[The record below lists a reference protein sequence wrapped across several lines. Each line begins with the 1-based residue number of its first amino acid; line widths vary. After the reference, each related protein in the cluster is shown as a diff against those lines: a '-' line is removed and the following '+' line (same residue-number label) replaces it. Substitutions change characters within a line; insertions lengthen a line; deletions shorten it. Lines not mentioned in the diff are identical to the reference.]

1 MEVYRSRVQSLCSN
15 ASAVGPQGLHPT
27 ASVTAED
34 EHAPPHGGVP
44 IPSAESLLNASAVG
58 PQGLHPM
65 ASVTAEDEH
74 APPHGGVPI
83 PSAESLL
90 YASAVGIEGLHPT
103 ASVTAEDEHAP
114 PHGGVPIPS
123 AESLLNAFAVG
134 PQGLHPTAS
143 VTAEVEHAP
152 PHGGVPIR
160 NAKPLLHESAVDP
173 GGLHPTAPG
182 EPENNHAP
190 PHGRELIRNAESLL
204 SASTVGPDEVHLTAS
219 VKPEDEHA
227 PPHGGV
233 PIRNAEALQ
242 GLHPTA
248 SVKPED
254 EHAPPHGGVPV
265 PFPGAES
272 FPSASAERPQGLQL
286 TESVKP
292 EDEHAPHHAG
302 VPIRNAEALQGLHPT
317 ASVKPEDEHAP
328 PHGGVPIPGAESFP
342 NTSAVGPQGLHH
354 AASVKPKDE
363 HAPPEGGVPISSA
376 ESLLNASA
384 VGPHGLH
391 LAESVKPEDEHA
403 PPHGGVPFRN
413 AEALLIATTLG
424 QGLHLTAS
432 VKPEDEHAPP
442 DGGVSI
448 RSAETLLST
457 PTAGPQGLHPTA
469 SVKSQDEHAPPYGGV
484 PTGNAEPLL
493 NASAV
498 GPQASGVNEG
508 DRAPSEVAVPTTS
521 PYSDE
526 YPASVRVAR
535 DNKDDPINGMHGHE
549 GPPTKR
555 MKGSQAHWVAL
566 SEETWGFAL
575 FPEVARPFERV
586 DPSDPD
592 FGALALTSLQHCPDM
607 KEAISKWMMHAVI
620 ITGVDRLWPTTRV
633 ATIVD
638 CDNQWIKVGPVKSSS
653 TVLEIL
659 RSVLPHAT
667 TSDFAQ
673 VTVDGAKVTAMSIP
687 PGVDRIQV
695 QFIPVYYKASISMD
709 TGEEISM
716 PVCVTTTVND
726 VLAQLQ
732 TLRVVHMS
740 CVQVI
745 QNENIIG
752 STDYVMNGSSLKFEV
767 LRKAEVFLP
776 AKLPEVALP
785 VGLLEPPA
793 HADIARSC
801 NHPCIRL
808 AMRDPKWSTVR
819 TIAVTRDTTIAMA
832 LSKLMPEEFRDSCVQ
847 IAEPRGIL
855 LGSMPVYVLLGLTN
869 VEVQLQRKHDIP
881 VATLLAFPAT
891 AFEDQFQ
898 LGVGQEIPD
907 EFKIK
912 RWIRS
917 PFQVK
922 AYEKNMQSSSTLME
936 VAARFFAH
944 CRSNQTLMVLINGR
958 IIDPRLRVAETAS
971 SDVITV
977 RSCPLAGGTKN
988 QDVKNKINHQLK
1000 SRGVKDSELKA
1011 RSEMFIAKA
1020 TPEALRAFIPE
1031 PYKQQWSSIKSL
1043 ANSLQVRLVTSEEL
1057 KKFQQDKKDAKKSET
1072 ASTASTSKS
1081 DSNAS
1086 LRKLIDMQDIT
1097 VDMSFLH
1104 AEGQEVHPL
1113 PASAFGADKTGVAV
1127 MHMSQAS
1134 AYCPEAKLSPEP
1146 LAIVAIGS
1154 KPIEGKEIQ
1163 MFPARNGKGD
1173 PILIPGCLFN
1183 FGEPAISTKDS
1194 VANVELEVQDAIV
1207 IEFWIQRAECKLWT
1221 DVKTPLLYLG
1231 QTIKDLKNTQ
1241 IIASWAIKFYT
1252 GPRAVATHADAKY
1265 AHGFIRVLA
1274 EHVDQVLV
1282 KSGRDGVYLV
1292 PKGDDRRPH
1301 QAFTIIQVPNKSLE
1315 ELLAMAQRTP
1325 NVLGLVDTN
1334 SGLMLRCRREHYN
1347 KVRGAV
1353 FPESPLPEQG
1363 NYEPGDE
1370 LWTLRHLAAHTTASS
1385 LTQALKSLGWTSAK
1399 ALKPVGPNAWSI
1411 AARGSPPAMHVKLN
1425 GSFVVIT
1432 PVSKTKTGVSA
1443 QALPVPLSAQLSGA
1457 GGTPVVNQSPP
1468 SRFNELKSELKTHI
1482 ESLIEDKLTETRS
1495 NLQNL
1500 NAKVETTCSNVAA
1513 LQKAQSETDGKIG
1526 SLEKTV
1532 HEGHQSVVGSMSQMF
1547 QKLEASMNDRFNKM
1561 ESHESK
1567 EPKRQKVNE

>member
-1 MEVYRSRVQSLCSN
+1 
-15 ASAVGPQGLHPT
+15 
-27 ASVTAED
+27 
-34 EHAPPHGGVP
+34 
-44 IPSAESLLNASAVG
+44 
-58 PQGLHPM
+58 
-65 ASVTAEDEH
+65 
-74 APPHGGVPI
+74 
-83 PSAESLL
+83 
-90 YASAVGIEGLHPT
+90 
-103 ASVTAEDEHAP
+103 
-114 PHGGVPIPS
+114 
-123 AESLLNAFAVG
+123 
-134 PQGLHPTAS
+134 
-143 VTAEVEHAP
+143 
-152 PHGGVPIR
+152 
-160 NAKPLLHESAVDP
+160 
-173 GGLHPTAPG
+173 
-182 EPENNHAP
+182 
-190 PHGRELIRNAESLL
+190 
-204 SASTVGPDEVHLTAS
+204 
-219 VKPEDEHA
+219 
-227 PPHGGV
+227 
-233 PIRNAEALQ
+233 
-242 GLHPTA
+242 
-248 SVKPED
+248 
-254 EHAPPHGGVPV
+254 
-265 PFPGAES
+265 
-272 FPSASAERPQGLQL
+272 
-286 TESVKP
+286 
-292 EDEHAPHHAG
+292 
-302 VPIRNAEALQGLHPT
+302 
-317 ASVKPEDEHAP
+317 
-328 PHGGVPIPGAESFP
+328 
-342 NTSAVGPQGLHH
+342 
-354 AASVKPKDE
+354 
-363 HAPPEGGVPISSA
+363 
-376 ESLLNASA
+376 LLNASA

-391 LAESVKPEDEHA
+391 LAESVKPEDDHA

-413 AEALLIATTLG
+413 AEALLIATPLG

-448 RSAETLLST
+448 RSAEPLLST

-535 DNKDDPINGMHGHE
+535 DNKDDPMNGMHGHE

-555 MKGSQAHWVAL
+555 MKGSQTHWVAL

-988 QDVKNKINHQLK
+988 QDVKNMINHQLK

-1031 PYKQQWSSIKSL
+1031 PYQQQWSSIKSL

-1163 MFPARNGKGD
+1163 MFPARKGKGD